1 MMRSVV
7 IRGGLLAGVTA
18 VLTAGVAVAGVAS
31 GRYAGSTTQVGA
43 AAGKVHFSVTKN
55 KQTVHAFSGLV
66 FATCKNGGNT
76 NDADITLDPTADMT
90 IKKSAFGFHGNFN
103 IDNAPASGHG
113 PAVVIAKKVAGKISG
128 KFGAHNEATGT
139 MSFTWK
145 FDSNAP
151 AALKG
156 FSCNTGTVKFTAK
169 PK

>member
-7 IRGGLLAGVTA
+7 IRGGLLAGVAA
-18 VLTAGVAVAGVAS
+18 VLTAGIAVAGVAS
-31 GRYAGSTTQVGA
+31 GSYTGSTTQVGA

-66 FATCKNGGNT
+66 FATCKNGANT
-76 NDADITLDPTADMT
+76 NDADITLDPTANMT

-103 IDNAPASGHG
+103 IDNGK
-113 PAVVIAKKVAGKISG
+113 VVIAKKVDGKISG
-128 KFGAHNEATGT
+128 RFGAHNEATGT
-139 MSFTWK
+139 MSFAWK
-145 FDSNAP
+145 FDSKAP

-156 FSCNTGTVKFTAK
+156 LSCNTGTVKFTAK